1 MVLTVRRAL
10 RQEMA
15 WINDRYDEAGFKRAN
30 FDGEV
35 IAIAE
40 LDGERAGLGRL
51 IKLDERT
58 AELGGIYVVP
68 NFRKQGV
75 ATKTLE
81 FLLKEAE
88 SYHIVYCSPSTT
100 MQDFYG
106 SYGFAPPSLD
116 FSISPDVKDKLSGYH
131 RTTEDAVQLLVRLQP

>member
-1 MVLTVRRAL
+1 MVLTVRKAL

-30 FDGEV
+30 FDDEI

-51 IKLDERT
+51 LKLDDHT
-58 AELGGIYVVP
+58 AELAGIYVVP
-68 NFRKQGV
+68 NFRQQGV

-81 FLLKEAE
+81 FLLQEAAGFE
-88 SYHIVYCSPSTT
+88 IVYCMPFAK
-100 MQDFYG
+100 MQDFYAN
-106 SYGFAPPSLD
+106 YGFATPD
-116 FSISPDVKDKLSGYH
+116 ENFSISPEVKDKLSGYY
-131 RTTEDAVQLLVRLQP
+131 RTPGEAVELLVRLQS